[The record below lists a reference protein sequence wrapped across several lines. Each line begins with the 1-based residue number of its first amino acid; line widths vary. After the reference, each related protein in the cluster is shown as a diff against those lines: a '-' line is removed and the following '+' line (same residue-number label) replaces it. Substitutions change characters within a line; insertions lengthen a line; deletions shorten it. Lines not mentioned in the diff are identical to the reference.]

1 MEIQL
6 NGGSAADKVEWAR
19 EHFEKQVPVT
29 SVFDMDECI
38 GQNLFKM
45 FHKKD
50 GGQPILMKNQ
60 LCSSWWQLRKT

>member
-38 GQNLFKM
+38 GQNLFKCST
-45 FHKKD
+45 KRT
-50 GGQPILMKNQ
+50 GGQPILVKIKYIS
-60 LCSSWWQLRKT
+60 LGGI